1 MGTRHTFRFSTPVIA
16 LVGVTIIASCSAL
29 ADSITVEGRTYE
41 NVVVRESATRY
52 LVEIPA
58 DGTVMSVTKDDV
70 RSDAVVIQHGE
81 ARDALHEQWEANSP
95 FVQKEDAVAP
105 ESSTRAEDA
114 TTPGDEKPILITNK
128 NADTGTRAP
137 NGNAF
142 TQFNAPPVL
151 GSGPNAPRLH
161 PGIGGLSA
169 VRAPR
174 TADIVVYE
182 DGGRSAAVAGNPGG
196 IGSGI
201 GGGVAGGGFGGGAG
215 GNAGIGGQAGGF
227 GGGGAGFGGG
237 GFGGGGPVF
246 SNISDLFFNI
256 DDRLVGETP
265 AVIGMQVSVSR

>member
-1 MGTRHTFRFSTPVIA
+1 MGTRHSFRFSTPVVA
-16 LVGVTIIASCSAL
+16 LVGVPIIVSFPAL
-29 ADSITVEGRTYE
+29 ADSIAVEGRTYE

-58 DGTVMSVTKDDV
+58 DGSVMSVSK
-70 RSDAVVIQHGE
+70 DAVSLDSVIIQPGE
-81 ARDALHEQWEANSP
+81 KRDALHDEWKANSP
-95 FVQKEDAVAP
+95 FVRKEEADAP
-105 ESSTRAEDA
+105 ERLANAEDA
-114 TTPGDEKPILITNK
+114 ATSADEKPILITNK
-128 NADTGTRAP
+128 DADTGTRP
-137 NGNAF
+137 SNGSAF
-142 TQFNAPPVL
+142 AEYIAPPVL
-151 GSGPNAPRLH
+151 GSGPNVPRLH

-174 TADIVVYE
+174 TADIVIYE
-182 DGGRSAAVAGNPGG
+182 DGGRSAAVAGTPGG
-196 IGSGI
+196 F

-215 GNAGIGGQAGGF
+215 GNVGMGGQAGGF